1 MSPESVETKVEE
13 LLEGHDRFGRV
24 IVVAIV
30 VTTLLATLTALL
42 QTRALRTHDE
52 SLDLADQWGALASQ
66 VSSRWDSTALL
77 QLDRYRLAE
86 NARVRSEQATAR
98 VFFGVG
104 PSAAEST
111 RDAARWH
118 VLSVKLQRESG
129 MLAAAT
135 LTEFAEIRQQTQ
147 GSLPSVNEAVANG
160 KEGACRAP
168 GWATQRAP
176 GAIRNDRSGAGPDQ
190 DPNFPARYLA
200 DNRRETYLLEARR
213 DGASME
219 AESAEKQFTK
229 LAVGLTL
236 FAVSV
241 FLLGF
246 SLSVYGKPHRHLFAT
261 VAGVFVV
268 GATVWCAYAAI
279 RGPHAGNPEAAAAY
293 ADGRVALDR
302 GTYGDD
308 LRAIHYFDCA
318 IALEPAFTQ
327 AYIDRGM
334 AYGSLTDPSDPTGST
349 NVELVPEQFQGRS
362 RNDLNKAQ
370 KLGAIDPTLPGGEGA
385 FVFESGLKDH
395 VAAEMRRG
403 MQLEQETVRIFPRD
417 PLWAMNIAE
426 GELVLGHSWR
436 RAYHRAEALALAQ
449 ANAEQVGTEPFVA
462 GALTD
467 LADIATKTGR
477 TNPRLLHQITLAKE
491 DLVDRL
497 SDWSS
502 APANAVRVKG
512 LSIYKIDVQPSY
524 AEFILDKG
532 STFKSDK
539 DQLNAQWYY
548 RRSGSRIWSAFSW
561 LSGVTDPHQD
571 SAGRWFVITPF
582 QFGSYG
588 PSCLPSGDYRLEVYV
603 NGRLAAKRQVAA
615 RVTGRL
621 EPSAVQD
628 MDVQICRPRTWVR
641 LPSRLPGLADGYV
654 SPDHRRG
661 VLTFDVSAEADAS
674 RTGAHLL
681 PLLAKA
687 LVQFRAFLPDHLT
700 APQLFGFP
708 FLGAST
714 NSESV
719 DFLYP
724 GGELYAAI
732 AVTDSGRAVV
742 GVVFGPGSMFAER
755 VDPKTGATQADN
767 LLAAVVTPEATS

>member
-13 LLEGHDRFGRV
+13 LLESHDRFGRA

-86 NARVRSEQATAR
+86 NARVRSEQATAQA
-98 VFFGVG
+98 FFGVG
-104 PSAAEST
+104 PSSAEST
-111 RDAARWH
+111 RDATRWH
-118 VLSVKLQRESG
+118 LLSVRLRRKSD

-135 LTEFAEIRQQTQ
+135 LVQFTEIRQQTQ
-147 GSLPSVNEAVANG
+147 ASLPSVNEAVAAG

-168 GWATQRAP
+168 GWARQRAP

-190 DPNFPARYLA
+190 DPNFPGRYLA
-200 DNRRETYLLEARR
+200 DNRRETYFLEARR

-219 AESAEKQFTK
+219 AESAEKQFTR

-268 GATVWCAYAAI
+268 GATVWCTYAAI

-308 LRAIHYFDCA
+308 LQAIHYFDCA

-327 AYIDRGM
+327 AYIDRGI
-334 AYGSLTDPSDPTGST
+334 AYGSLTDPSDPTSST
-349 NVELVPEQFQGRS
+349 NVELVPKQFQERS
-362 RNDLNKAQ
+362 RNDLNTAQ
-370 KLGAIDPTLPGGEGA
+370 RLGAIDPTLPGNEGA
-385 FVFESGLKDH
+385 FVFESGLEDH
-395 VAAEMRRG
+395 SAAEMRKG
-403 MQLEQETVRIFPRD
+403 MRLERETARIFPRD
-417 PLWAMNIAE
+417 PLWAINIAE
-426 GELVLGHSWR
+426 GELVLGHPWR
-436 RAYHRAEALALAQ
+436 PAYHRAEALERAQ
-449 ANAEQVGTEPFVA
+449 ANAEYAGTDSFVA

-477 TNPRLLHQITLAKE
+477 TNPRLLRQITLAKE
-491 DLVDRL
+491 DLVSRL
-497 SDWSS
+497 GGSPSPGKA
-502 APANAVRVKG
+502 APVTG
-512 LSIYKIDVQPSY
+512 LSVYKIDIQPSY
-524 AEFILDKG
+524 VEFILDKG
-532 STFKSDK
+532 STFDSNK
-539 DQLNAQWYY
+539 DELNAQWYF
-548 RRSGSRIWSAFSW
+548 RRPGGQIWSAFSW
-561 LSGVTDPHQD
+561 LSGVTTPHQD

-588 PSCLPSGDYRLEVYV
+588 PSCLPSGDYRLELYV
-603 NGRLAAKRQVAA
+603 NGRLAATDQAPA
-615 RVTGRL
+615 QVTGRL
-621 EPSAVQD
+621 EPSAMQD
-628 MDVQICRPRTWVR
+628 MDVQICRPRTWVQ
-641 LPSRLPGLADGYV
+641 LPARVPGLADGYV

-661 VLTFDVSAEADAS
+661 VLTFDVTAEADAS
-674 RTGAHLL
+674 RTGEHLL
-681 PLLAKA
+681 PLLIKA
-687 LVQFRAFLPDHLT
+687 LVQFRTLLPGRLYS
-700 APQLFGFP
+700 PQLFGFP

-732 AVTDSGRAVV
+732 AVTESGRAVV
-742 GVVFGPGSMFAER
+742 GVVFGPRSMFVDR
-755 VDPKTGATQADN
+755 VDPRTGATRADN
-767 LLAAVVTPEATS
+767 LLAAVVTPEVTK